1 LIGLAFQYEALI
13 QLINPVKTG
22 CFMVLIKVFWVL
34 CLCLQGLVFAAEKRV
49 STSEILQFILS
60 NDLKQS
66 NSWITGLKLTPSFR
80 YEVSGLNTSG
90 DNGEKATT
98 GGDYSLNF
106 GVVYDFRERI
116 DEMSRLEKQK
126 QQIIQE
132 VIKSLGNIQKMKL
145 QAKYLRQTI
154 KALEQ
159 RQQIYQTRVRDGL
172 SNQQEL
178 WEVESRLQRYQLDWV
193 ELESLLSS
201 EKFLVAMR
209 VPERRNEL
217 LGLLERWE
225 GFEGKLD

>member
-1 LIGLAFQYEALI
+1 
-13 QLINPVKTG
+13 
-22 CFMVLIKVFWVL
+22 
-34 CLCLQGLVFAAEKRV
+34 V

-60 NDLKQS
+60 NNLKQS
-66 NSWITGLKLTPSFR
+66 DSWITGLKLTPSFR
-80 YEVSGLNTSG
+80 YEVSGLNTSSDTG
-90 DNGEKATT
+90 DKNQT

-106 GVVYDFRERI
+106 GVVYDFRERL

-145 QAKYLRQTI
+145 QAKYLKQTV

-178 WEVESRLQRYQLDWV
+178 WEVEARLQKYQLDLM

-209 VPERRNEL
+209 VPEKRNEL
-217 LGLLERWE
+217 LGLLEHWE